1 MTTHF
6 SVVSQYKKVIFTN
19 VFTWCIVPGKAV
31 LTEEKAQEGLRVS
44 MKTRVLRV
52 ITCIITNDHQLHLI
66 LRFMQIAL
74 QILC

>member
-1 MTTHF
+1 MVYSTRK
-6 SVVSQYKKVIFTN
+6 SS
-19 VFTWCIVPGKAV
+19 

-66 LRFMQIAL
+66 LCFMQIAL

>member
-6 SVVSQYKKVIFTN
+6 SVVSHYKKVIFTN
-19 VFTWCIVPGKAV
+19 VFTWSIVPGKVV

-44 MKTRVLRV
+44 MKMRVLRV

-66 LRFMQIAL
+66 LCFMQIAL